1 MEDEFE
7 LSVLASGDQTRAIAI
22 ARCGFDRAIESFSG
36 LQLQALFDFHTR
48 LSAAAGGRAPVRP
61 TAPELEQFG
70 RDLFKLIVRG
80 NIRKTYDRLP
90 ASHIRLQI
98 TSIVG

>member
-7 LSVLASGDQTRAIAI
+7 LSVLDLGDQTRAIAV
-22 ARCGFDRAIESFSG
+22 ARFGFDMAIELLSG

-70 RDLFKLIVRG
+70 RELFKLIVRD
-80 NIRKTYDRLP
+80 NIKKMYDRLP

-98 TSIVG
+98 